1 MFRLIQTSDTRGDC
15 TASYDVQ
22 LDKEYTVKEFLETV
36 LTQKADEWGAFYLM
50 VRSRKLFWQNPS
62 CEYRNGK
69 KTGTTWAN
77 ILIRYGDRR
86 ITKVCS
92 DGGWTRMDYYIWLD
106 EKPKEAA
113 KPREEQKMKNEL
125 PTTDCL
131 LVVKVPYFLKQERRQ
146 SLWEQL
152 LKMKES
158 GVVVL
163 DASTQVV
170 VVPKDIEVCMEASEG
185 DSDKL
190 YSDALNAFRRYASPN
205 EIEKN
210 ENSEDKEGPDT

>member
-1 MFRLIQTSDTRGDC
+1 
-15 TASYDVQ
+15 
-22 LDKEYTVKEFLETV
+22 
-36 LTQKADEWGAFYLM
+36 
-50 VRSRKLFWQNPS
+50 
-62 CEYRNGK
+62 
-69 KTGTTWAN
+69 
-77 ILIRYGDRR
+77 
-86 ITKVCS
+86 
-92 DGGWTRMDYYIWLD
+92 
-106 EKPKEAA
+106 
-113 KPREEQKMKNEL
+113 MKNEL

-158 GVVVL
+158 GVIVL

-170 VVPKDIEVCMEASEG
+170 VVPKDIEVRMEASEG
-185 DSDKL
+185 DGNKL
-190 YSDALNAFRRYASPN
+190 YSDALNAFRRYASSN

>member
-36 LTQKADEWGAFYLM
+36 LTQKADEWGGIYFM
-50 VRSRKLFWQNPS
+50 VRSKKLFWQNPS
-62 CEYRNGK
+62 CEYKNGSRV
-69 KTGTTWAN
+69 GPAWAS
-77 ILIRYGDRR
+77 ILTRYGSRR
-86 ITKVCS
+86 IVRVCS

-125 PTTDCL
+125 PTTDSL
-131 LVVKVPYFLKQERRQ
+131 LVVKVPYFLKQTSRRE
-146 SLWEQL
+146 LWERL
-152 LKMKES
+152 LLMKQS

-163 DASTQVV
+163 DASTEVL
-170 VVPKDIEVCMEASEG
+170 VVPKDIEVRLEAP
-185 DSDKL
+185 
-190 YSDALNAFRRYASPN
+190 AN

>member
-36 LTQKADEWGAFYLM
+36 LTQKADEWGGIYFM
-50 VRSRKLFWQNPS
+50 VRSKKLFWQNPS
-62 CEYRNGK
+62 CEYKNGNRI
-69 KTGTTWAN
+69 GPAWAS
-77 ILIRYGDRR
+77 ILTRYGSRR
-86 ITKVCS
+86 IVRACS

-125 PTTDCL
+125 PTTDSL
-131 LVVKVPYFLKQERRQ
+131 LVVKVPYFLKQTSRRE
-146 SLWEQL
+146 LWERL
-152 LKMKES
+152 LLMKQS

-163 DASTQVV
+163 DASTEVL
-170 VVPKDIEVCMEASEG
+170 VVPKDIEVHLEAP
-185 DSDKL
+185 
-190 YSDALNAFRRYASPN
+190 AN

>member
-62 CEYRNGK
+62 CEYRHGK

-86 ITKVCS
+86 ITKICS

-125 PTTDCL
+125 PTTDSL
-131 LVVKVPYFLKQERRQ
+131 LVVKVPYFLKQTSRRE
-146 SLWEQL
+146 LWEQL
-152 LKMKES
+152 LLMKQS

-163 DASTQVV
+163 DASTEVL
-170 VVPKDIEVCMEASEG
+170 VVPKDIEVRLEAP
-185 DSDKL
+185 
-190 YSDALNAFRRYASPN
+190 AN

>member
-22 LDKEYTVKEFLETV
+22 LDKEYTVKEFLETI
-36 LTQKADEWGAFYLM
+36 LTHKADEWGGIYFM
-50 VRSRKLFWQNPS
+50 VRSKKLFWQNPS
-62 CEYRNGK
+62 CEYKNGSRV
-69 KTGTTWAN
+69 GPAWAS
-77 ILIRYGDRR
+77 ILTRYGSRR
-86 ITKVCS
+86 IVRACS

-125 PTTDCL
+125 PTTDSL
-131 LVVKVPYFLKQERRQ
+131 LVVKVPYFLKHTSRRE
-146 SLWEQL
+146 LWERL
-152 LKMKES
+152 LLMKQS

-163 DASTQVV
+163 DASTEVL
-170 VVPKDIEVCMEASEG
+170 VVPKDIEVRLEAP
-185 DSDKL
+185 
-190 YSDALNAFRRYASPN
+190 AN

>member
-50 VRSRKLFWQNPS
+50 VRSKKLFWQNPS
-62 CEYRNGK
+62 CEYKNGNRV
-69 KTGTTWAN
+69 GPAWAS
-77 ILIRYGDRR
+77 ILTRYGSRR
-86 ITKVCS
+86 IVRACS

-125 PTTDCL
+125 PTTDSL
-131 LVVKVPYFLKQERRQ
+131 LVVKVPYFLKQTSRRE
-146 SLWEQL
+146 LWEQL
-152 LKMKES
+152 LLMKQS

-170 VVPKDIEVCMEASEG
+170 VVPKDIEVRMEASEG

-190 YSDALNAFRRYASPN
+190 YSDSLNAFRRYASPN

>member
-50 VRSRKLFWQNPS
+50 VRSKKLFWQNPS
-62 CEYRNGK
+62 CEYKNGNRI
-69 KTGTTWAN
+69 GPAWAS
-77 ILIRYGDRR
+77 ILTRYGSRR
-86 ITKVCS
+86 IVRACS

-125 PTTDCL
+125 PTTDSL
-131 LVVKVPYFLKQERRQ
+131 LVVKVPYFLKQTSRRE
-146 SLWEQL
+146 LWERL
-152 LKMKES
+152 LLMKQS

-163 DASTQVV
+163 DASIEVL
-170 VVPKDIEVCMEASEG
+170 VVPKDIEVLLEA
-185 DSDKL
+185 
-190 YSDALNAFRRYASPN
+190 PTN

>member
-36 LTQKADEWGAFYLM
+36 LKQKADEWGAFYLM
-50 VRSRKLFWQNPS
+50 VRSKKLFWQNPS
-62 CEYRNGK
+62 CEYKNGNRI
-69 KTGTTWAN
+69 GPAWAS
-77 ILIRYGDRR
+77 ILTRYGNRR
-86 ITKVCS
+86 IVRACS

-125 PTTDCL
+125 PTTDSL
-131 LVVKVPYFLKQERRQ
+131 LVVKVPYFLKQTSRRE
-146 SLWEQL
+146 LWERL
-152 LKMKES
+152 LLMKQS

-163 DASTQVV
+163 DASTEVL
-170 VVPKDIEVCMEASEG
+170 VVPKDIEVRLEAP
-185 DSDKL
+185 
-190 YSDALNAFRRYASPN
+190 AN

>member
-22 LDKEYTVKEFLETV
+22 LDKEYTVQEFLETV
-36 LTQKADEWGAFYLM
+36 LTQKADEWGALYLM
-50 VRSRKLFWQNPS
+50 VRSKKLFWQNPN
-62 CEYRNGK
+62 CEYRHGK

-77 ILIRYGDRR
+77 ILIRYGERT
-86 ITKVCS
+86 ITKICS

-125 PTTDCL
+125 PTTDNL
-131 LVVKVPYFLKQERRQ
+131 LVVKVPYFMKQTSRRE
-146 SLWEQL
+146 LWERL
-152 LKMKES
+152 LLMKQS

-163 DASTQVV
+163 DASTEVL
-170 VVPKDIEVCMEASEG
+170 VVPKDIEVCLEAP
-185 DSDKL
+185 
-190 YSDALNAFRRYASPN
+190 AN

>member
-36 LTQKADEWGAFYLM
+36 LTQKANEWGAFYLM
-50 VRSRKLFWQNPS
+50 VRSKKLFWQNPS
-62 CEYRNGK
+62 CEYKNGNRI
-69 KTGTTWAN
+69 GLAWAS
-77 ILIRYGDRR
+77 ILTRYGSRR
-86 ITKVCS
+86 IVRACS

-125 PTTDCL
+125 PTTDSL
-131 LVVKVPYFLKQERRQ
+131 LVVKVPYFLKQTSRRE
-146 SLWEQL
+146 LWERL
-152 LKMKES
+152 LLMKQS
-158 GVVVL
+158 GVIVL
-163 DASTQVV
+163 DASTEVL
-170 VVPKDIEVCMEASEG
+170 VVPKDIEVRLEA
-185 DSDKL
+185 
-190 YSDALNAFRRYASPN
+190 PTN

>member
-15 TASYDVQ
+15 TASYDIQ

-50 VRSRKLFWQNPS
+50 VRSRKLFWQNPN

-131 LVVKVPYFLKQERRQ
+131 LVVKVPYFMKQERRQ
-146 SLWEQL
+146 SFWEQL

-170 VVPKDIEVCMEASEG
+170 VVPKDIEVRMEVSEG

-190 YSDALNAFRRYASPN
+190 YSDALNAFRRYASPD

>member
-50 VRSRKLFWQNPS
+50 VRSKKLFWQNPS
-62 CEYRNGK
+62 CEYKNGNRV
-69 KTGTTWAN
+69 GPAWAS
-77 ILIRYGDRR
+77 ILARYGSRR
-86 ITKVCS
+86 IVRACS

-106 EKPKEAA
+106 EKLKEAA

-125 PTTDCL
+125 PTTDSL
-131 LVVKVPYFLKQERRQ
+131 LVVKVPYFLKQTSRRE
-146 SLWEQL
+146 LWERL
-152 LKMKES
+152 LLMKQS

-163 DASTQVV
+163 DASTEVL
-170 VVPKDIEVCMEASEG
+170 VVPKDIEVRLEAP
-185 DSDKL
+185 
-190 YSDALNAFRRYASPN
+190 AN

>member
-22 LDKEYTVKEFLETV
+22 LDKEYTVKEFLETI
-36 LTQKADEWGAFYLM
+36 LTQKTDEWGAFYLM
-50 VRSRKLFWQNPS
+50 VRSKKLFWQNPS

-125 PTTDCL
+125 PTTDSL
-131 LVVKVPYFLKQERRQ
+131 LVVKVPYFLKQTSRRE
-146 SLWEQL
+146 LWERL
-152 LKMKES
+152 LLMKQS

-163 DASTQVV
+163 DASTEVL
-170 VVPKDIEVCMEASEG
+170 VVPKDIEVRLDAS
-185 DSDKL
+185 
-190 YSDALNAFRRYASPN
+190 AN

>member
-50 VRSRKLFWQNPS
+50 VRSKKLFWQNPS
-62 CEYRNGK
+62 CEYKNGNRI
-69 KTGTTWAN
+69 GSAWAS
-77 ILIRYGDRR
+77 ILTRYGSRR
-86 ITKVCS
+86 IVRACS
-92 DGGWTRMDYYIWLD
+92 DGRWTRMDYYIWLD

-125 PTTDCL
+125 PTTDSL
-131 LVVKVPYFLKQERRQ
+131 LVVKVPYFLKQTSRRE
-146 SLWEQL
+146 LWERL
-152 LKMKES
+152 LLMKQS

-163 DASTQVV
+163 DASTEVL
-170 VVPKDIEVCMEASEG
+170 VVPKDIEVRLEAP
-185 DSDKL
+185 
-190 YSDALNAFRRYASPN
+190 AN